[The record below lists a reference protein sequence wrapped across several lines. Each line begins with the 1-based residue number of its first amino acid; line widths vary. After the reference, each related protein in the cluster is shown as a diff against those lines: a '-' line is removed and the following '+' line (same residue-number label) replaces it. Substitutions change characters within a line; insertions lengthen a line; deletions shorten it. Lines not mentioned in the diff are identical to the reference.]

1 MPSRNVS
8 GGQDLAPQSFNFGPR
23 PTSAASRPKNLS
35 ERDASAAFRS
45 GNVVVAKREHP
56 TGNHHNVGPGANAK
70 KLDEDSETLKVNRV
84 DFKVSALIQR
94 VRQQKGLK
102 QDELARL
109 INERASIVTEY
120 ENGKA
125 VPNEQVLVR
134 LEKALGVYLRGAKAG
149 EPREDKKPAP
159 KPAPKA

>member
-1 MPSRNVS
+1 MPSRAVS
-8 GGQDLAPQSFNFGPR
+8 GGQDLSPQSFNFGPR
-23 PTSAASRPKNLS
+23 PTSAMSRPKNLS
-35 ERDASAAFRS
+35 EREANDAFRS
-45 GNVVVAKREHP
+45 GAVAVGKREHAV
-56 TGNHHNVGPGANAK
+56 GNHHHVGPGANAK
-70 KLDEDSETLKVNRV
+70 KLDEDTESLKVNRV

-159 KPAPKA
+159 KKA